1 MPAQHPLPD
10 VRALVFDVFG
20 TVVDWHGSVL
30 AEGAALSARLGLP
43 ADWAGL
49 VAAWRAGYFETMQQ
63 VDRGER
69 PRATVDELHRA
80 VLDDLLPRFGL
91 GSLGEAERVQ
101 LNRVWHR
108 LAPWPDSLPGLQRL
122 KLRYPIATLSNG
134 NIALLVAMA
143 RHSGLPWDA
152 VFSAELFG
160 AFKPDARVY
169 QGAARLLGLAPA
181 QVMLVACHPF
191 DLVGAQQ
198 AGLRTAYIPRPDE
211 YGPGGWME
219 PVGEAVF
226 DLACPSLTALAEA
239 LQCG

>member
-1 MPAQHPLPD
+1 MHPLPD

-20 TVVDWHGSVL
+20 TVVDWHGTVL
-30 AEGAALSARLGLP
+30 AEGAALSQRLGL
-43 ADWAGL
+43 AVDWAGL

-80 VLDDLLPRFGL
+80 VLDSLLPRFGL
-91 GSLGEAERVQ
+91 ASLDEAQRAH

-122 KLRYPIATLSNG
+122 KARYPIATLSNG

-143 RHSGLPWDA
+143 RHSGLPWDT
-152 VFSAELFG
+152 VLSAELFG
-160 AFKPDARVY
+160 AFKPDPRVY
-169 QGAARLLGLAPA
+169 QGAARLLGVAPS
-181 QVMLVACHPF
+181 QLMLVACHPF

-219 PVGEAVF
+219 PVGEARF
-226 DLACPSLTALAEA
+226 DLSCPSLTALADA
-239 LQCG
+239 LHCR